1 MSNDLTN
8 YIIQAATAR
17 GIDPNVALKVAGG
30 EGGLSNPFRHGEGPA
45 PRTQDPRLGHLEN
58 SIGPF
63 QLYISGTGA
72 GLGDRALAAGIDP
85 RKNWQ
90 GGIDFALD
98 EAKRAG
104 WGQWYGAKAAGITGR
119 MGIGGVP
126 VTPTTAAAPGPGAP
140 TASAPQAFGDVV
152 APVPVTP
159 AAAPPGIGDAIAAFM
174 QSRKDRDQA
183 AAAEAARRQALFGGG
198 LGSLYG

>member
-1 MSNDLTN
+1 MTNDPITA
-8 YIIQAATAR
+8 YITQAAIAR
-17 GIDPNVALKVAGG
+17 GIDPNVALTVARG

-45 PRTQDPRLGHLEN
+45 PKSQAPGFGPLEN
-58 SIGPF
+58 SFGPF
-63 QLYISGTGA
+63 QLYISGRGA

-90 GGIDFALD
+90 GGVDFALD

-119 MGIGGVP
+119 MGIGG
-126 VTPTTAAAPGPGAP
+126 APGPAAV
-140 TASAPQAFGDVV
+140 ASAGPTPAAPQMLGDLV
-152 APVPVTP
+152 APPPVVP
-159 AAAPPGIGDAIAAFM
+159 AAAPPGIGEAIATFM
-174 QSRKDRDQA
+174 QSRRDRE
-183 AAAEAARRQALFGGG
+183 AAEQAEQARRQALFGG

>member
-1 MSNDLTN
+1 MSNNLSD
-8 YIIQAATAR
+8 YIVQAAIAR

-45 PRTQDPRLGHLEN
+45 PRTQAPGFGQLEN
-58 SIGPF
+58 SFGPF
-63 QLYISGTGA
+63 QLYISGNGA

-119 MGIGGVP
+119 MGIGGEAGPGPGPAAPGAPPAP
-126 VTPTTAAAPGPGAP
+126 VTFGDVIAPQPVAAAP
-140 TASAPQAFGDVV
+140 V
-152 APVPVTP
+152 A
-159 AAAPPGIGDAIAAFM
+159 PGIGDAIATFM
-174 QSRKDRDQA
+174 RSRQDREA
-183 AAAEAARRQALFGGG
+183 AAATEQQRRQALFGGG
-198 LGSLYG
+198 LAGLYS